1 MGSSVATPVEAT
13 LSAAGSTAW
22 FSPSP
27 TRPFNAWVLAGAWS
41 GSLYLE
47 KSPDAGVTAIP
58 IVAEGIQL
66 YMATGVGVS
75 SVEEPESGVLWRW
88 TAAAGFSGTATVRLS
103 Q

>member
-1 MGSSVATPVEAT
+1 MGSSVATPVEVT

-27 TRPFNAWVLAGAWS
+27 ARPFNAWVLAGAWS

-47 KSPDAGVTAIP
+47 KSPDGGTTAVPIVVGDFQLYVATRIGVTP
-58 IVAEGIQL
+58 
-66 YMATGVGVS
+66 
-75 SVEEPESGVLWRW
+75 VEEAESGVLWRW